1 MLFCK
6 STSDI
11 QWQLHFYSARYW
23 LKQVNFTAVKLSVMM
38 KETKRQKQVAGLINE
53 ELNHIFLKMGLNMID
68 GGMVSISSVKITPDL
83 YEARIYL
90 SMFQVKDPTATLHRF
105 EEKNKEIRKELGISV
120 RHQLRSVPEL
130 KFFIDDTLDYVFK
143 MEELFDKIK
152 KEDGEASKDNQP
164 E

>member
-1 MLFCK
+1 
-6 STSDI
+6 
-11 QWQLHFYSARYW
+11 
-23 LKQVNFTAVKLSVMM
+23 M

-53 ELNHIFLKMGLNMID
+53 ELNHIFLKMGLNMMD

-90 SMFQVKDPTATLHRF
+90 SMFQVKDAQEALHRF
-105 EEKNKEIRKELGISV
+105 EEKSKEIRKELGISV

-130 KFFIDDTLDYVFK
+130 KFYIDDTLDYVFK

-152 KEDGEASKDNQP
+152 KEDSEAQKNDQP